1 MATYSVII
9 EKPLEPGQK
18 KKRRRKVKVHAPS
31 ITDAERQVEDGLDTG
46 ETVIGCEREWGV
58 EYDVVG

>member
-1 MATYSVII
+1 MAMYAVII

-18 KKRRRKVKVHAPS
+18 KRRRRKVKVHAPS
-31 ITDAERQVEDGLDTG
+31 ITDAERQIEAGLDVG

-58 EYDVVG
+58 EEIGVS